1 MKKLYFAIVVI
12 SVVGM
17 SFTVQAGQCPK
28 LMKQIDAAM
37 SNANISSAQMA
48 TVKELRAKGA
58 SLHKSG
64 GHPASVASLKE
75 AMKILGIM

>member
-1 MKKLYFAIVVI
+1 MKKLYAAIVVT
-12 SVVGM
+12 SVLGM
-17 SFTVQAGQCPK
+17 SLPAQAGQCPN

-37 SNANISSAQMA
+37 SNSNISLAQMA
-48 TVKELRAKGA
+48 TVKELRAKGGA
-58 SLHKSG
+58 LHKSG

>member
-17 SFTVQAGQCPK
+17 SFSVQAGQCPN

-37 SNANISSAQMA
+37 PNATLSSDQMA
-48 TVKELRAKGA
+48 KVKELREKGA

-64 GHPASVASLKE
+64 GHSASVASLKE